1 MRKNKKDSNLNEEE
15 IEKDLDFEEKTSKG
29 IEILNQYKKTINEER
44 EKRIGKTYDD
54 VKTEAEKIQKKEGF
68 YSKIRPIILTLIV
81 LLIVALIYAFFTFG
95 PILGVSLNKSKGIN
109 EKSKIDIVTTDEDI
123 YTMYDSDFLVYSNQK
138 ITTYNSNCEKDWEY
152 SLAEQFT
159 PKIYVKNKYMVVSNN
174 SNGTIYLFQSKQ
186 EILNKKIDGNIEN
199 IYLDDFGNM
208 AIEYST
214 NGYKKIIGVYSKN
227 GKNLYN
233 AYLSSEG
240 IIDIELLESGKK
252 LLVVQSNS
260 ESFQIGYTVNIIDGT
275 KAESTIKEVAKLDDN
290 FVYDLTIQGQNIIML
305 LDNKVVK
312 LNIDTGNITEIK
324 KFDSSQLMFIDLSNN
339 YYTYV
344 EKQLNQKTDTYIVQT
359 SRFDNSII
367 GTVDIDNAPKI
378 MKNSGLLNY
387 FIYQN
392 SLQVINKWGIE
403 IKNIPIDFPPK
414 DVVIFDNQKSVALI
428 YTNKVYVVTM

>member
-344 EKQLNQKTDTYIVQT
+344 EKQLNQKTDTYVVQT